1 MKGKSIFGALLV
13 SVALCGQG
21 FGFELLDNLLG
32 LNRGGCGP
40 CQPAACEPAA
50 VAACDPAC
58 AACEPVAVA
67 ACEPACNAC
76 DPCGKPNCCR
86 PRIRPV
92 RDLFDGLEDL
102 ARCRLAGDCSKCKL
116 LGPCKPACATACC
129 EPAAVACCE
138 PAAVACCEPAAVA
151 CCEPA
156 AVACCEPA
164 AVACDPACQ
173 PACDPGCSKKCCKPR
188 CRPVL
193 DLLEN
198 LFGRKC
204 CPKPKKSCCGPMAC
218 APAACGGC
226 GGAMESATPAP
237 TTEEAAPLPPA
248 PKADPS
254 ASIIRPRQ
262 LHTASRTLAQY

>member
-21 FGFELLDNLLG
+21 FGYELLDNLLG

-58 AACEPVAVA
+58 AACEPAAVA
-67 ACEPACNAC
+67 ACDPACSAC
-76 DPCGKPNCCR
+76 NPCGKPKCCR

-116 LGPCKPACATACC
+116 LGPCKQACNTACC
-129 EPAAVACCE
+129 EPAAIACAPVAACVPACE
-138 PAAVACCEPAAVA
+138 PVAI
-151 CCEPA
+151 
-156 AVACCEPA
+156 
-164 AVACDPACQ
+164 ACDPVAVCD
-173 PACDPGCSKKCCKPR
+173 PVAACDPGCGPAGNACGKSKSCKPR

-204 CPKPKKSCCGPMAC
+204 CPKPKKSCGPMAC
-218 APAACGGC
+218 APAAFDGCGGC
-226 GGAMESATPAP
+226 GVMNGGATPAP

>member
-32 LNRGGCGP
+32 LNRGGCGC

-50 VAACDPAC
+50 VAACEPAY

-67 ACEPACNAC
+67 ACEPACHACDPACNAC
-76 DPCGKPNCCR
+76 DPCGKPNCCK

-102 ARCRLAGDCSKCKL
+102 ARCRLCGDCSKCKL
-116 LGPCKPACATACC
+116 RRVCKPACNTACC

-138 PAAVACCEPAAVA
+138 PAAVACCDPVAACEPVAVA

-156 AVACCEPA
+156 AA
-164 AVACDPACQ
+164 ACDPCRKAK
-173 PACDPGCSKKCCKPR
+173 SCKPR

-198 LFGRKC
+198 LFGSRC
-204 CPKPKKSCCGPMAC
+204 CVKPKKSYCGPMAC
-218 APAACGGC
+218 APASYGGC
-226 GGAMESATPAP
+226 GVINGGATPAP

>member
-1 MKGKSIFGALLV
+1 MKGKVVFGALLV

-50 VAACDPAC
+50 ACDPAC
-58 AACEPVAVA
+58 VAPEACT
-67 ACEPACNAC
+67 PACA
-76 DPCGKPNCCR
+76 DPCRKRDCC
-86 PRIRPV
+86 IRPV
-92 RDLFDGLEDL
+92 RDLFDGLECL
-102 ARCRLAGDCSKCKL
+102 ARRRLCGKPNCCPKAGACD
-116 LGPCKPACATACC
+116 PAAACC

-138 PAAVACCEPAAVA
+138 PAAVACCDPVAV
-151 CCEPA
+151 CEPA

-164 AVACDPACQ
+164 AACDPACG
-173 PACDPGCSKKCCKPR
+173 PAACKPKCCKPR

-193 DLLEN
+193 DLLEG

-204 CPKPKKSCCGPMAC
+204 CPKPKKSCCPVAC
-218 APAACGGC
+218 AAPAGCGGCTISNGASPAPAPAAD
-226 GGAMESATPAP
+226 
-237 TTEEAAPLPPA
+237 EAAPLPPA

-262 LHTASRTLAQY
+262 MHTASRALAQY

>member
-1 MKGKSIFGALLV
+1 MKGKVVFGALLV

-32 LNRGGCGP
+32 LNRGGCGC

-50 VAACDPAC
+50 CAACDPAC
-58 AACEPVAVA
+58 EP
-67 ACEPACNAC
+67 ACEPACVACEPACQACEPACC
-76 DPCGKPNCCR
+76 DPCCKPKCCK
-86 PRIRPV
+86 PCIRPV

-102 ARCRLAGDCSKCKL
+102 ARCRLGGDCSKCKL
-116 LGPCKPACATACC
+116 CRACKPACCEPACC

-156 AVACCEPA
+156 A
-164 AVACDPACQ
+164 ACDPACG
-173 PACDPGCSKKCCKPR
+173 PACCDPCCKPNRCKPR

-198 LFGRKC
+198 LFGCKC
-204 CPKPKKSCCGPMAC
+204 CAKPKKSCCGPMAC
-218 APAACGGC
+218 APAAVGCGC
-226 GGAMESATPAP
+226 GGAIESATPAP